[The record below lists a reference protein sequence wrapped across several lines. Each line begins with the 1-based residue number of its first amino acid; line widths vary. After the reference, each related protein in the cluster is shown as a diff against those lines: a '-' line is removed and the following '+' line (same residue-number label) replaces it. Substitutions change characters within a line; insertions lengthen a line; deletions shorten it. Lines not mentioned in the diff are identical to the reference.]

1 MAAVRQNNAL
11 PSLKQTQSFFSRNV
25 AAPVG
30 ALAPAP
36 KSMEQSN
43 HKISLKD
50 SDLKYF
56 RAFEHE

>member
-1 MAAVRQNNAL
+1 L
-11 PSLKQTQSFFSRNV
+11 PSLKQTHSFFSRNV

-30 ALAPAP
+30 VLAPAP

-43 HKISLKD
+43 HKISMKCEVKD